1 MFWQRTLVASLLA
14 MGVQASIGNMIMEGM
29 TRNSPGVER
38 RLQEIAKS
46 SLMARGYLETRQST
60 GQGSNTPLNPDGSI
74 NMEAWN
80 EAANT
85 ACREALR
92 SLTLA
97 SNPSGACV
105 CYNLPALNNVT
116 GTFEADLR
124 LFQLNEPTGDFA
136 GLPQDK
142 IEVGLSYRGASV
154 SPIDAAEASRAVA
167 PGGIA
172 ARQENVGN
180 ATNDNL
186 KLLQSYL
193 FVGQIDK
200 DAMDDDITMA
210 QLQALVMPVVTL
222 KAVNGD
228 GETVS
233 TTVSSNE
240 AAFVAGVFS
249 QEVVM
254 STFRMAELAVEE
266 EVARL
271 KNGTTAFVLPGVQL
285 LIFPIG
291 LIITSVWLVIGVVA
305 YGAGT
310 YARYNFRESHRR
322 QMARVEKA
330 GVARI

>member
-1 MFWQRTLVASLLA
+1 MASLLA
-14 MGVQASIGNMIMEGM
+14 IGAQASIGGMIMEGM

-38 RLQEIAKS
+38 RLQEMAKQ
-46 SLMARGYLETRQST
+46 SLVARGFLETRQST

-80 EAANT
+80 NAANT

-92 SLTLA
+92 SLSLA

-116 GTFEADLR
+116 GAFEADLR

-136 GLPQDK
+136 GITQDK
-142 IEVGLSYRGASV
+142 IEVGLTYRGASV

-172 ARQENVGN
+172 ARQDNAGNV
-180 ATNDNL
+180 TDDSL
-186 KLLQSYL
+186 RLLQSYL

-200 DAMDDDITMA
+200 EAMEGGITMA

-222 KAVNGD
+222 KAVDGNGQ
-228 GETVS
+228 TVS

-254 STFRMAELAVEE
+254 STFRLAELAVEE

-271 KNGTTAFVLPGVQL
+271 KNGTTAFVLPGVQV

-291 LIITSVWLVIGVVA
+291 LIITSLWLVIGVTA
-305 YGAGT
+305 YAAGT

-322 QMARVEKA
+322 MMARVEK
-330 GVARI
+330 GKVARI